1 MRQIKLS
8 HQKGRF
14 KIRANAILV
23 GEDLIVTIWGGT
35 RPHIGAVAMAVPRS
49 SLRNPDVT
57 SATSS
62 VLTRV
67 GHKED
72 DIVKGISERLS
83 SELGKVVVVS
93 AGIHFDDITDDE
105 IDIIRLACDALAC
118 KLIKR
123 VRRIGE

>member
-1 MRQIKLS
+1 MKQIKLS

-14 KIRANAILV
+14 KIEANAILV
-23 GEDLIVTIWGGT
+23 GEDLIVSIWGGSG
-35 RPHIGAVAMAVPRS
+35 PHVGAVAMAVPRS
-49 SLRNPDVT
+49 SLRNSDVI

-72 DIVKGISERLS
+72 DIVKKVSERLS

-93 AGIHFDDITDDE
+93 AGIHWDDITNDE
-105 IDIIRLACDALAC
+105 INIIRLVCDEMTCRLVQ
-118 KLIKR
+118 R
-123 VRRIGE
+123 VRRMGE

>member
-1 MRQIKLS
+1 MKQIKLS

-14 KIRANAILV
+14 KIEANAILV
-23 GEDLIVTIWGGT
+23 GEDLIVSIWGGSG
-35 RPHIGAVAMAVPRS
+35 PHVGAVAMAVPRP
-49 SLRNPDVT
+49 SLRNSDVI

-72 DIVKGISERLS
+72 DIVKKVSERLS

-93 AGIHFDDITDDE
+93 AGIHWDDITNDE
-105 IDIIRLACDALAC
+105 INIIRLVCDEMTCRLVQ
-118 KLIKR
+118 R
-123 VRRIGE
+123 VRRMGE